1 MFYLSQILKSKVRD
15 SSDAVVGTLVDI
27 AVEMNTEQ
35 YPGVVLLHIKHQGDD
50 AFIPYQ
56 LVENFGQ
63 HEITLNTLFKP
74 SFLSARPTENYIYLI
89 RDILDKQIIDIEGHK
104 VVRVNDLCLTALN
117 ERQHVVGFDI
127 SFRGILRRLGLSRLD
142 LFNMTRTELL
152 DWRNAQFVD
161 SGELKLATASQKLHR
176 LHPADLANIIEEL
189 NITQAMQ
196 LIGTLNHGKSAKVV
210 EELEPDV
217 QKVLFKLLGYQKV
230 KDITGKMSS
239 DELAD
244 LLQELPKNLSEKI
257 LANIEQSKLDKVNA
271 LIQYSENT
279 AGGLMNNE
287 FISLANHL
295 TVTEAIA
302 KIKTVSPDYRSIM
315 FVYVFDQ
322 SGKLLG
328 PLSLRNL
335 LVAEPTELVQNL
347 LKPIEQLTTLSPD
360 TPLQEVVEI
369 MTRYDLFTVAVLDDS
384 GKLIGIVSVD
394 DVLRS
399 LFPQA

>member
-1 MFYLSQILKSKVRD
+1 MFYLSQILNSKVRD
-15 SSDAVVGTLVDI
+15 SSDAVIGKLVDI
-27 AVEMNTEQ
+27 AVEYNTEQ
-35 YPGVVLLHIKHQGDD
+35 YPGVVFLQVEVKGED

-56 LVENFGQ
+56 LVENFGK
-63 HEITLNTLFKP
+63 HEITLNTLFKS
-74 SFLSARPTENYIYLI
+74 SFLSTRPTEQYIYII

-127 SFRGILRRLGLSRLD
+127 SLRGILRRMGLSRLD
-142 LFNMTRTELL
+142 LFNLTSAELL

-244 LLQELPKNLSEKI
+244 LLQELPKDLTEKI
-257 LANIEQSKLDKVNA
+257 LANIEHSKLEKVNA
-271 LIQYSENT
+271 LINYSENT

-287 FISLANHL
+287 FISLASDL
-295 TVTEAIA
+295 TVAEAIA

-322 SGKLLG
+322 AGKLLG

-335 LVAEPTELVQNL
+335 VVADANQLVNTL

-360 TPLQEVVEI
+360 APLKEVVEV
-369 MTRYDLFTVAVLDDS
+369 MTRYDLFTVAVLDDD
-384 GKLIGIVSVD
+384 GKLVGIVSVD